1 MSPSPDMIE
10 QATGFIGVAIVLL
23 ILLSIVDYL

>member
-1 MSPSPDMIE
+1 MIE
-10 QATGFIGVAIVLL
+10 QATGLIGVAIVLL